1 MGTSSAVASVLY
13 ARGTG
18 NNNIEVTKSGS
29 YIYYGHASNFH
40 EWEFRT
46 RLRLKA
52 AGDDDNRYAE
62 QMSRVV
68 DGLRDDAFVVAKEIG
83 LDKLW
88 QTGDEEL
95 SPPIEAGVDVLIKT
109 MKVMVF
115 PLTTYEAKELF

>member
-29 YIYYGHASNFH
+29 YIYYGHAANFH

-52 AGDDDNRYAE
+52 AGDDENRYAE
-62 QMSRVV
+62 QMSRAQW
-68 DGLRDDAFVVAKEIG
+68 DRQHAELVAAWREK
-83 LDKLW
+83 KRMR
-88 QTGDEEL
+88 
-95 SPPIEAGVDVLIKT
+95 V
-109 MKVMVF
+109 
-115 PLTTYEAKELF
+115 